1 MDVSTVTVLGNVV
14 AEPRI
19 SLGVAE
25 VDRASFRVI
34 ANQRRFDQRANAWV
48 DAGEYG
54 VNVVCWRAL
63 ARGVAGSVHV
73 GDPVLVVGR
82 ITERRYE
89 LDGEQRS
96 TTEVTASYVGHDLS
110 KGRAQFKRFP
120 RHPAGGLN
128 GGEAGIDE
136 ATDRVDGTP
145 VDGQNAADGA
155 AFLAENGKKPNVKT
169 TATGLQYEVITEGKG
184 ARPKATDTVRVNYK
198 VSLLDGTVFDDSSQH
213 GGPADIPLSAVVPGW
228 REGIGLMPVGSK
240 YRFWIPAA
248 LGYGEQGTPGGPIPP
263 NATLVFDV
271 ELLGVDKGGKPPMPQ
286 AR

>member
-1 MDVSTVTVLGNVV
+1 MVWGPRVVTVGGDAPV
-14 AEPRI
+14 
-19 SLGVAE
+19 
-25 VDRASFRVI
+25 RVQSMT
-34 ANQRRFDQRANAWV
+34 NTDTV
-48 DAGEYG
+48 DAIGTAMGKQLSEIKDE
-54 VNVVCWRAL
+54 VNVDTVVKAL
-63 ARGVAGSVHV
+63 RTQMDGGKS
-73 GDPVLVVGR
+73 L
-82 ITERRYE
+82 IT
-89 LDGEQRS
+89 DEQ
-96 TTEVTASYVGHDLS
+96 
-110 KGRAQFKRFP
+110 AQQIMQAFTQKMQ
-120 RHPAGGLN
+120 AKQIA
-128 GGEAGIDE
+128 EMMAK
-136 ATDRVDGTP
+136 AKK
-145 VDGQNAADGA
+145 NAADGA

-198 VSLLDGTVFDDSSQH
+198 GSLLDGTVFDDSSQH